1 MASCLSSFFLFLGGG
16 GDIKQRVLWFGKVYV
31 RSLSAFFGYTLLTSC
46 DRFLSVNSHRWA
58 LELLMPDINNA
69 TFALSFR
76 RPNCGSFLVYQVT
89 QGFHYKSSGLSY
101 PNGWSVHTQFLFI
114 TSIGSLAIK
123 TRGMPEGV
131 DVACFC
137 ASQELLMQD
146 SKSPFSLKTT
156 NIWIMIYLSLKL
168 V

>member
-1 MASCLSSFFLFLGGG
+1 
-16 GDIKQRVLWFGKVYV
+16 
-31 RSLSAFFGYTLLTSC
+31 
-46 DRFLSVNSHRWA
+46 
-58 LELLMPDINNA
+58 MPDINNA

-101 PNGWSVHTQFLFI
+101 RNGWSVHNQLLFI
-114 TSIGSLAIK
+114 TSIGSLDIK
-123 TRGMPEGV
+123 THGMPEGV
-131 DVACFC
+131 DVVCFC

-156 NIWIMIYLSLKL
+156 NI
-168 V
+168 

>member
-31 RSLSAFFGYTLLTSC
+31 RSLSAFLGYTLLTSC

-89 QGFHYKSSGLSY
+89 QGFHWMECSHSIFIYHIDWIVSNQDPWNAWGCWCGLLLCF
-101 PNGWSVHTQFLFI
+101 PGTAHARLQV
-114 TSIGSLAIK
+114 SIL
-123 TRGMPEGV
+123 
-131 DVACFC
+131 
-137 ASQELLMQD
+137 
-146 SKSPFSLKTT
+146 SK
-156 NIWIMIYLSLKL
+156 NDQ
-168 V
+168 

>member
-1 MASCLSSFFLFLGGG
+1 
-16 GDIKQRVLWFGKVYV
+16 
-31 RSLSAFFGYTLLTSC
+31 
-46 DRFLSVNSHRWA
+46 
-58 LELLMPDINNA
+58 MPDINNA

-123 TRGMPEGV
+123 SHGMPEGV

-146 SKSPFSLKTT
+146 SQVSILSKNDQYLNNDIPFFKVSLKYWNVVRFTQT
-156 NIWIMIYLSLKL
+156 KQFIHKQADFTEESIID
-168 V
+168 

>member
-1 MASCLSSFFLFLGGG
+1 
-16 GDIKQRVLWFGKVYV
+16 
-31 RSLSAFFGYTLLTSC
+31 
-46 DRFLSVNSHRWA
+46 
-58 LELLMPDINNA
+58 MPDINNA

-123 TRGMPEGV
+123 THGMPEGV

-156 NIWIMIYLSLKL
+156 NI
-168 V
+168 